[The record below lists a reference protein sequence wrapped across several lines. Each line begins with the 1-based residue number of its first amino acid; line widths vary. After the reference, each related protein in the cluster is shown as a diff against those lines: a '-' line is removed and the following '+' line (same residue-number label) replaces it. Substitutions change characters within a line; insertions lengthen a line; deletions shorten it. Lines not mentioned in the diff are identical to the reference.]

1 MNEIFCDYPGKI
13 CSYRQ
18 VQFSLS
24 FRELVV
30 CLFMKDHEVIGLYF
44 RNKIF
49 DLKFTT
55 EIYYFFKEAI
65 FKSSYYS
72 EKKKRALRNQNQ

>member
-1 MNEIFCDYPGKI
+1 
-13 CSYRQ
+13 
-18 VQFSLS
+18 
-24 FRELVV
+24 
-30 CLFMKDHEVIGLYF
+30 MKDREVIGLYF

-72 EKKKRALRNQNQ
+72 EKKKELLEIKTSKNKNSIEIQ